1 MRIEIREKL
10 AGPILDIGGGGEC
23 VIGQIY
29 GNQVIAIDHS
39 REELDEAPD
48 CCEKRVMD
56 AEKLEFPDRSFNN
69 VTFFYSLMYMNGDTQ
84 KRSIQEALRVLRP
97 GGRLLIWDSDIHSVY
112 PDPYIVDLD
121 IVSERV
127 NIHTTYGVVKNETQ
141 DQKRILGYLEEAG
154 QHVFRVSEADEQFCI
169 CCTKV

>member
-29 GNQVIAIDHS
+29 GKQVIAIDHS

-56 AEKLEFPDRSFNN
+56 AEKLVFPDQSFDN
-69 VTFFYSLMYMNGDTQ
+69 VTFFYSLMYMTGDMQ
-84 KRSIQEALRVLRP
+84 KKAIREALRVLRP
-97 GGRLLIWDSDIHSVY
+97 GGRMLIWDSDIYSAY
-112 PDPYIVDLD
+112 PEPYIVDLD

-141 DQKRILGYLEEAG
+141 DQKTILGYLEETG
-154 QHVFRVSEADEQFCI
+154 QHTFRVSGADGQFCI
-169 CCTKV
+169 CCIKM